1 VTTWTLRCSAC
12 GHEEPS
18 AARVGTCPK
27 CGQPFLA
34 EITSAPSRSALRPR
48 WDIWR
53 YADAL
58 PLADGEAP
66 VSLGEGFTPLIELPH
81 LATEVGVRRLWVKD
95 EAVNPTASFKA
106 RGLSAAVTR
115 ARSQGVPGLVV
126 PTAGNA
132 GAALAAYGAAA
143 GMRVRVYA
151 PATTPAPILD
161 TIRAVGA
168 DLQLVDGHIGDA
180 GKAATAF
187 AASDGYF
194 NVATLREPYR
204 AEGNKTLGYELAEQL
219 DWRLPDV
226 VVYPTGGGEGVI
238 GMWKAFAEMVRWGW
252 LPKETRFPRVVVAQA
267 DGCAPLVRAFKAGAE
282 SATAWEKPTT
292 HAAGLRVP
300 GPLGDRLVLKA
311 LRESGG
317 DAESASEDAI
327 RRDTLRLASASGI
340 DAAPEGGCALAVT
353 RQLVKAGRLDRGA
366 EVVIYNT
373 GSGAS
378 YR

>member
-1 VTTWTLRCSAC
+1 M
-12 GHEEPS
+12 
-18 AARVGTCPK
+18 
-27 CGQPFLA
+27 
-34 EITSAPSRSALRPR
+34 
-48 WDIWR
+48 WR

-81 LATEVGVRRLWVKD
+81 LAEEVGVRRLWVKD

-115 ARSQGVPGLVV
+115 ARSHGVPGLVV

-143 GMRVRVYA
+143 AMAVRVYA
-151 PATTPAPILD
+151 PATTPSPILD

-180 GKAATAF
+180 GKAANAF

-219 DWRLPDV
+219 EWRLPDV

-267 DGCAPLVRAFKAGAE
+267 DGCAPLVRAFRSGAE
-282 SATAWEKPTT
+282 SATPWENPMT

-300 GPLGDRLVLKA
+300 GPLGDRLVLRA

-317 DAESASEDAI
+317 EAASASEDAI
-327 RRDTLRLASASGI
+327 RQHTLHLAASSGI

-353 RQLVKAGRLDRGA
+353 RQLVDAGRLDRDA
-366 EVVIYNT
+366 EVVVYNT

>member
-1 VTTWTLRCSAC
+1 
-12 GHEEPS
+12 
-18 AARVGTCPK
+18 
-27 CGQPFLA
+27 
-34 EITSAPSRSALRPR
+34 
-48 WDIWR
+48 
-53 YADAL
+53 
-58 PLADGEAP
+58 
-66 VSLGEGFTPLIELPH
+66 
-81 LATEVGVRRLWVKD
+81 
-95 EAVNPTASFKA
+95 
-106 RGLSAAVTR
+106 
-115 ARSQGVPGLVV
+115 
-126 PTAGNA
+126 
-132 GAALAAYGAAA
+132 
-143 GMRVRVYA
+143 VYA
-151 PATTPAPILD
+151 PATTPEPILD

-168 DLQLVDGHIGDA
+168 ELHLVDGHIGDA

-219 DWRLPDV
+219 EWRLPDV
-226 VVYPTGGGEGVI
+226 IVYPTGGGEGVI

-252 LPKETRFPRVVVAQA
+252 LPQDTRLPRIVVAQA
-267 DGCAPLVRAFKAGAE
+267 EGCAPLVRAFRAGAE
-282 SATAWEKPTT
+282 SATPWENPTT

-300 GPLGDRLVLKA
+300 GPLGDRLVLRA

-317 DAESASEDAI
+317 EAESASEDEI
-327 RRDTLRLASASGI
+327 RRDTRRLASASGI

-353 RQLVKAGRLDRGA
+353 RALVGSGRVAPDA